1 MWIRTK
7 NRKAL
12 LNVNSVAITDNGL
25 KIGTLK
31 DGEFSILLG
40 EYKTEKRALEEV
52 DEIQETLSDICP
64 ADYCQLVVIYE
75 MPQE

>member
-40 EYKTEKRALEEV
+40 EYKT